1 MQENQYTVSVTYELH
16 TEESV
21 EQGEAAERGYEVE
34 RENYDLGELE
44 RLVRDYGFSEP
55 SSSTL
60 THPMWFSSTTPRE
73 DRAHFE
79 KGESRYFSLH
89 LHEVNGEPPTLEDY
103 ADIARMARIKMPELA
118 TIGTRIPADEDEP
131 DYGFGQDEG
140 SGRTATM
147 AEAQAEYSR
156 NSGGLRL
163 FDDGLS
169 DEDRAYHAANLRA
182 RSERARNPPVPDDG
196 SNDIPF

>member
-21 EQGEAAERGYEVE
+21 EQGEAADRGYEVE

-60 THPMWFSSTTPRE
+60 AHPMWFSTTSPRE

-79 KGESRYFSLH
+79 QGESRYFSLH
-89 LHEVNGEPPTLEDY
+89 LHEVNGEPPTLADY
-103 ADIARMARIKMPELA
+103 ADIARMARVKVAGLESA
-118 TIGTRIPADEDEP
+118 GTRIPLEDEP
-131 DYGFGQDEG
+131 EQD
-140 SGRTATM
+140 
-147 AEAQAEYSR
+147 
-156 NSGGLRL
+156 
-163 FDDGLS
+163 
-169 DEDRAYHAANLRA
+169 HAASPGVA
-182 RSERARNPPVPDDG
+182 
-196 SNDIPF
+196 